1 MKRFGILLASAAIF
15 ATPAALSAQDN
26 VPTPPAPFEIGE
38 RLDPPANA
46 EAQGMDQVAAMFGG
60 MFPAEPLTPEQVARL
75 PQATRII
82 ARMIPDGT
90 MSELMGTMYDK
101 MLGPIMA
108 ATDAPADEVVRKGV
122 GIGPAA
128 LDLSPAQTAELAGL
142 FDPAYAE
149 RHEREKALMPQLM
162 RDVMTAMEPTMRKA
176 MSELYA
182 IHFTQKELDDVEAFF
197 LTESGTAYARKSFSM
212 SSDPRIVSAT
222 MESLPQMMAAFAAM
236 EQKVKDATAD
246 LPATR
251 SFADLSKAE
260 KARVSKITGYPVPE
274 IEAMLAETEVPAE
287 AASD

>member
-1 MKRFGILLASAAIF
+1 MKRFGILLASAATF

-26 VPTPPAPFEIGE
+26 VLPPPAPFEIGE

-46 EAQGMDQVAAMFGG
+46 DAQGMDQVAAMFGG